1 MSTSLANAAWPACHS
16 ALRFDRWVAGELAP
30 AEADALRTHVVGC
43 DRCRTAL
50 EELEQV
56 RSEPLPPFRA
66 DESVVHRAV
75 PPPRARRRWAAAA
88 GALAAAAA
96 AAGLFLLPPPEPA
109 GTRTK
114 GAGPALAMYVR
125 HGGEVR
131 RAAPGEKVAAGDA
144 VRFAVSLREPAYVA
158 VLSLDPAGHASVYF
172 PEGDRAAQVKA
183 GAEVAL
189 PLATRLDATAGE
201 EQVFG
206 LFCDRPLDLAP
217 VRALVDAAAAG
228 TGPAGCQVTR
238 WTFVK
243 R

>member
-1 MSTSLANAAWPACHS
+1 MSTSLANSAWRACHS
-16 ALRFDRWVAGELAP
+16 ALRLDSWMAGELAP
-30 AEADALRTHVVGC
+30 AEADALAAHVVGC
-43 DRCRTAL
+43 AGCRTVV
-50 EELEQV
+50 EELEQA
-56 RSEPLPPFRA
+56 RTEPLPPLRA
-66 DESVVHRAV
+66 AEPAVTPRPARAW
-75 PPPRARRRWAAAA
+75 RRWAGAG

-96 AAGLFLLPPPEPA
+96 AAGLFLLDPPAPA

-114 GAGPALAMYVR
+114 GAAPALAMYVR
-125 HGGEVR
+125 HGGDVR

-144 VRFAVSLREPAYVA
+144 VRFAVSLPEPAYVA

-172 PEGDRAAQVKA
+172 PEGERAAQVQA
-183 GAEVAL
+183 GTEVAL
-189 PLATRLDATAGE
+189 PLATRLDATMGE

-206 LFCDRPLDLAP
+206 LFCDRPLELAP

-228 TGPAGCQVTR
+228 AAPAGCQVTR

>member
-1 MSTSLANAAWPACHS
+1 MRTSLANAAWPACHS
-16 ALRFDRWVAGELAP
+16 ALRLDSWMAGELAP
-30 AEADALRTHVVGC
+30 AEADALTVHVAGC
-43 DRCRTAL
+43 DRCRTVM
-50 EELEQV
+50 EELE
-56 RSEPLPPFRA
+56 RARAEPLPPLRPA
-66 DESVVHRAV
+66 APVVR
-75 PPPRARRRWAAAA
+75 PPRTWRRWAGAG

-96 AAGLFLLPPPEPA
+96 AAGLFLLPPPEQA

-114 GAGPALAMYVR
+114 GAAPALSMYVR

-131 RAAPGEKVAAGDA
+131 RAAPGERVAAGDA
-144 VRFAVSLREPAYVA
+144 VRFAVSLPEPAYVA
-158 VLSLDPAGHASVYF
+158 VLSLDPAGRASVYF
-172 PEGDRAAQVKA
+172 PEGDRAAEVKA

-189 PLATRLDATAGE
+189 PLATRLDATVGE

-206 LFCDRPLDLAP
+206 LFCDRPLALAP

-228 TGPAGCQVTR
+228 AAPAGCQVTR

>member
-1 MSTSLANAAWPACHS
+1 MTTSLAKGAWPACHS
-16 ALRFDRWVAGELAP
+16 ALRFDRLAAGELAP
-30 AEADALRTHVVGC
+30 AEADALRAHVAGC
-43 DRCRTAL
+43 APCGTLLA
-50 EELEQV
+50 ELEQA
-56 RSEPLPPFRA
+56 RAERLPPLRA
-66 DESVVHRAV
+66 AGSVGS
-75 PPPRARRRWAAAA
+75 PARPAWRRWIAAG

-96 AAGLFLLPPPEPA
+96 AAGLFVLPPPEPA

-114 GAGPALAMYVR
+114 GAAPALAMFVR

-144 VRFAVSLREPAYVA
+144 VRFAVSLPETAYVA

-172 PEGDRAAQVKA
+172 PEGDRAAQVQA

-189 PLATRLDATAGE
+189 PLATRLDATVGE

-206 LFCDRPLDLAP
+206 LFCDRPLALAP

-228 TGPAGCQVTR
+228 AAPAGCQVTR
-238 WTFVK
+238 WSFVK